1 MKLGVNPL
9 FKILNTTLSFNGV
22 KGTLMDSFY
31 SQDIVN
37 YLKTVSS
44 HELFLCRKLYQFFP
58 NVKRNVIQKMFN
70 TLMSLDEDMSDTQII
85 QYFKDKN
92 EYELK
97 TFYEQYAFWK
107 THGAKEQ
114 WERGAYIWNIIG
126 TPTKNSR
133 TPYIPDIFEDFL
145 GYKTSI
151 IGAWI
156 AVVLQDMHED
166 KRKCFLMLMYRIV
179 AKSTRTYQK
188 GPNYTCK
195 LSKKTDEDED
205 EISCEP
211 ADVILEFIE
220 HIETNYEVQRT
231 YKGKKEGTRKSSFI
245 SMWIDY
251 TQKNHQS
258 YLDDMS
264 KDRQRRRFSVWK
276 YIVWFYFYS
285 TRDVK
290 ASHTKTILLV
300 PKEEEEEEKI
310 K

>member
-58 NVKRNVIQKMFN
+58 NVNRNVIQKMFN
-70 TLMSLDEDMSDTQII
+70 MLMDLDEDMSDTQII
-85 QYFKDKN
+85 QHFKDKN

-97 TFYEQYAFWK
+97 TFYEQYVFWK

-133 TPYIPDIFEDFL
+133 NPYIPDIFEDFL

-179 AKSTRTYQK
+179 AKSSRTYQK

-195 LSKKTDEDED
+195 LSKKIEED

-231 YKGKKEGTRKSSFI
+231 YKGNKQGILESSFI
-245 SMWIDY
+245 TMWIDY
-251 TQKNHQS
+251 TQKNHHQS
-258 YLDDMS
+258 YLDAMTR
-264 KDRQRRRFSVWK
+264 DRQRRRFSVWK

-290 ASHTKTILLV
+290 ASNTKTILLLL
-300 PKEEEEEEKI
+300 KEEEKI